1 MDTTLVNL
9 NLTTGVDLSLREKV
23 TIARML
29 DFLGVDIIEAGIPAT
44 GEKERAAVSLISNL
58 GLHSRIITLNRIS
71 LGDIRASLAC
81 GIKDI
86 HISAPVSDMLI
97 KQRTGHT
104 KQWVLDCTRSVLRY
118 AGDHGCRVSVGAED
132 ASRADRG
139 FLIEFALLAR
149 EMGAERF
156 RYADSMG
163 ILEPPAVYECL
174 SRLCEE
180 LPEIDLEFQSGNAGG
195 AAVFNSAAA
204 VKAGA
209 RYMVT
214 AVGGKGEPSGSADLK
229 QSIAILG
236 KLFAL
241 SPKLRFNMLNRLER
255 YVAGAASRG
264 LYGERKLYLTGNQQI
279 K

>member
-1 MDTTLVNL
+1 
-9 NLTTGVDLSLREKV
+9 
-23 TIARML
+23 ML
-29 DFLGVDIIEAGIPAT
+29 DFLGVDIIEAGISAT
-44 GEKERAAVSLISNL
+44 GEKERAAVYLINNL
-58 GLHSRIITLNRIS
+58 GLQARVTTFNRIS

-97 KQRTGHT
+97 HRTGHT
-104 KQWVLDCTRSVLRY
+104 KQWVLDCTRSALRY
-118 AGDHGCRVSVGAED
+118 AGNHGCRVSVGAED
-132 ASRADRG
+132 ASRADWG

-149 EMGAERF
+149 EMGVDRF

-163 ILEPPAVYECL
+163 ILEPPAVYESL
-174 SRLCEE
+174 SRLGEE
-180 LPEIDLEFQSGNAGG
+180 LQEIDLEFQSGNA

-204 VKAGA
+204 ARAGA
-209 RYMVT
+209 KYVVT

-264 LYGERKLYLTGNQQI
+264 SYGERKLYLTGNQQI